1 MSIRTLVNTVKAP
14 ITMAVAALMLAGC
27 ADAWQNTQP
36 ARQLARQAEPAGS
49 VYTGWRVFQQKC
61 AACHGPAASGTSV
74 GPDLL
79 PRVRGMGPRRFV
91 GIVLQRYDW
100 GMPDVRASADI
111 ATREV
116 LIDEV
121 LRREDTAL
129 TMPAW
134 EGEPIVNAHIADLYA
149 YLSARAEGTQGSGRP
164 GPSRP

>member
-1 MSIRTLVNTVKAP
+1 MVALMKVLTTT
-14 ITMAVAALMLAGC
+14 TMAAAMLAGC
-27 ADAWQNTQP
+27 AGGAWQNTQP
-36 ARQLARQAEPAGS
+36 AQQLARQAEPPGS
-49 VYTGWRVFQQKC
+49 VYTGWRVFQEKC
-61 AACHGPAASGTSV
+61 AACHGPAANGTSA
-74 GPDLL
+74 GPELL
-79 PRVRGMGPRRFV
+79 SRLRGMGPRRFV

-121 LRREDTAL
+121 LRREDSVL

-134 EGEPIVNAHIADLYA
+134 QDEPIVSAHIADLYA

-164 GPSRP
+164 VPSRQ

>member
-1 MSIRTLVNTVKAP
+1 MTIVKTLMT
-14 ITMAVAALMLAGC
+14 TGMAALFLTGC
-27 ADAWQNTQP
+27 AGAWQNTQP
-36 ARQLARQAEPAGS
+36 AQQLARQAEPPGS
-49 VYTGWRVFQQKC
+49 VYTGWRVFQAKC
-61 AACHGPAASGTSV
+61 AACHGPAANGTSE
-74 GPDLL
+74 GPELL
-79 PRVRGMGPRRFV
+79 SRVRGIGPRRFV

-121 LRREDTAL
+121 LRREDSAL

-134 EGEPIVNAHIADLYA
+134 EGEPIVKAHIADLYA

-164 GPSRP
+164 VQPR